1 MTEIRIETPRSISI
15 AETTTT
21 YFDGRPAKKQYI
33 IKAYIKDAE
42 ITHTVAMPGS
52 ITRAHIEHNL
62 GTILDQWFED
72 E

>member
-1 MTEIRIETPRSISI
+1 MAETRIETPRSISI

-21 YFDGRPAKKQYI
+21 YFDGRPAKKQYT
-33 IKAYIKDAE
+33 IKAYNKGTG
-42 ITHTVAMPGS
+42 ITQTVAMYGS
-52 ITRAHIEHNL
+52 ITRARIEHNL

>member
-21 YFDGRPAKKQYI
+21 YFDGRPAKKQYTI
-33 IKAYIKDAE
+33 QAYTKGKG
-42 ITHTVAMPGS
+42 ITHLVAMNGP